1 MTTVQTSAG
10 QGGDR
15 YVVTTLA
22 SRPDL
27 LPTVAEWIWRQ
38 WWHDRGCT
46 LEQTAAAF
54 ESNATV
60 GPPQTFVLLDDG
72 VPIGTASLVRQ
83 DLEERPDLTPW
94 LAAVLVI
101 PEARGQGAVSHLLAT
116 FDAACRAA
124 GIGTAWLYTS
134 FAERIYTRHGWTL
147 VEMVNRPGKR
157 TVSLM
162 RRDFAAPPATP
173 PAPPP

>member
-1 MTTVQTSAG
+1 MTTVETSAG
-10 QGGDR
+10 QASKR
-15 YVVTTLA
+15 YSVTTIA

-27 LPTVAEWIWRQ
+27 LPTVAEWIWRE

-54 ESNATV
+54 TSDATL
-60 GPPQTFVLLDDG
+60 GPQQTFVLLDAG
-72 VPIGTASLVRQ
+72 QPIGTASLVRQ

-94 LAAVLVI
+94 LAAVIVI
-101 PEARGQGAVSHLLAT
+101 PEARRQGAVTHLLDA
-116 FDAACRAA
+116 FDTACRAA

-147 VEMVNRPGKR
+147 VEMVARPGKR

-162 RRDFAAPPATP
+162 RRDFAPRP
-173 PAPPP
+173 